1 MKVGRCNAVTQK
13 QQTNMKTKAV
23 FAALLLMIGVVT
35 VKAGERGPSLT
46 ISHKD
51 GSSIFLVNYRAAQKG
66 DVKISV
72 KDQLGRVLISESVKS
87 VSAFSIPVNLK
98 DVDAGVYDIEVDNG
112 NDKQVHILDY
122 SLETP
127 STYAHVTSLGNKKY
141 LLSVEHP
148 GTEKINVR
156 ILDDSGSLVFEQAQ
170 LIEGNFARVYNVKH
184 SFGAPSFE
192 VTDEEGRVLATK

>member
-1 MKVGRCNAVTQK
+1 
-13 QQTNMKTKAV
+13 MKTKAV

-35 VKAGERGPSLT
+35 VKAGERAPSLT

-51 GSSIFLVNYRAAQKG
+51 GSSVFLVNYRAAQKG
-66 DVKISV
+66 DVKISI
-72 KDQLGRVLISESVKS
+72 KDQLGRVLITESVKN

-112 NDKQVHILDY
+112 NDKQVHTLDY
-122 SLETP
+122 SFESP
-127 STYAHVTSLGNKKY
+127 STYAHVTSLGNKRY

-148 GTEKINVR
+148 GTETVNIR

-170 LIEGNFARVYNVKH
+170 LIDGSFAKVYNVKN
-184 SFGAPSFE
+184 SLRAPSFE
-192 VTDEEGRVLATK
+192 VTDAAGRTLTTK